1 MNPMRP
7 AILTAL
13 LLASGC
19 RDWSKPV
26 IPQDPELAALAKD
39 AAPPTRDELH
49 ASASKLSKQGDARA
63 ALRALQRALAMQP
76 ADPQTE
82 FLMAREYLALGE
94 RASALEFATLASLHD
109 ASPAR
114 AAACA
119 PIMVAA
125 GAPQRAASLIESA
138 LPAAGDAA
146 LRAPLLQEL
155 VAARSAA
162 GEHDGSLAA
171 ARELVAAVPGAASQA
186 ILGDAL
192 LRAGQL
198 ADAEDAFRAG
208 TTVDPKSTVC
218 WNGLGTAALNRW
230 IAGGKV
236 DSSARARAVAAF
248 EASLAVDCDQPK
260 VVRLM
265 ASHGL

>member
-1 MNPMRP
+1 MFGCAVITGVGAVVN
-7 AILTAL
+7 TADL
-13 LLASGC
+13 PPDRSVAVVGLGG
-19 RDWSKPV
+19 V
-26 IPQDPELAALAKD
+26 GLAALMGARLREARRIVAIDLSDAK
-39 AAPPTRDELH
+39 
-49 ASASKLSKQGDARA
+49 
-63 ALRALQRALAMQP
+63 
-76 ADPQTE
+76 
-82 FLMAREYLALGE
+82 
-94 RASALEFATLASLHD
+94 
-109 ASPAR
+109 
-114 AAACA
+114 
-119 PIMVAA
+119 
-125 GAPQRAASLIESA
+125 
-138 LPAAGDAA
+138 
-146 LRAPLLQEL
+146 
-155 VAARSAA
+155 
-162 GEHDGSLAA
+162 LAA

-248 EASLAVDCDQPK
+248 EASLAVDGDQPK